1 MIPRTITYDEIRKGD
16 RLRCEYPNG
25 SALEVTVVRQ
35 DEDGNWGTAQRD
47 GDDPDAFGFAQWT
60 IARECEGRTITLLDR
75 PTPPLPQ
82 EQGAPIMIYAYRNPV
97 NDRRTDVE
105 IVAVRSGSRFRDMG
119 GLHYE
124 DHEILAWAPLVAGER
139 VKR

>member
-1 MIPRTITYDEIRKGD
+1 MIPRTITFDEIQQGD
-16 RLRCEYPNG
+16 K
-25 SALEVTVVRQ
+25 VRQ
-35 DEDGNWGTAQRD
+35 EWRDNGVLYTSTGTAQHVTTELFMREWRNAGRRAVARD
-47 GDDPDAFGFAQWT
+47 
-60 IARECEGRTITLLDR
+60 IVSSTITLLDR
-75 PTPPLPQ
+75 PTTPLPQ

-105 IVAVRSGSRFRDMG
+105 IVAVRSGPCLRDMG

-139 VKR
+139 VER